1 MAQVTSPHIWY
12 YATPSYPG
20 PAVDLRRVEQWFSNP
35 ADPTVVK
42 VRFTGGT
49 DLVTLETSL
58 AAFEAAKQN
67 SLSNG
72 G

>member
-12 YATPSYPG
+12 YATPPYPG
-20 PAVDLRRVEQWFSNP
+20 PAVDLRRIEQWFSNP